1 MVASYLKPYANIPM
15 KRHILSSAI
24 LLSLTSPLFAA
35 DGDIH
40 DVTILGTSDIHGH
53 FMAWDYA
60 SDKLNTRGS
69 LSQIATKVGD
79 IRKEQS
85 NIILVD
91 AGDTIQ
97 GNFVETFKDEPVDP
111 MILGFNH
118 MKYEV

>member
-1 MVASYLKPYANIPM
+1 M

-24 LLSLTSPLFAA
+24 LLSLASPTFAA

-60 SDKLNTRGS
+60 ADKLNTRGS

-85 NIILVD
+85 NIILSML
-91 AGDTIQ
+91 ATPSKATSLKPSKTSPLIQ
-97 GNFVETFKDEPVDP
+97 
-111 MILGFNH
+111 
-118 MKYEV
+118 